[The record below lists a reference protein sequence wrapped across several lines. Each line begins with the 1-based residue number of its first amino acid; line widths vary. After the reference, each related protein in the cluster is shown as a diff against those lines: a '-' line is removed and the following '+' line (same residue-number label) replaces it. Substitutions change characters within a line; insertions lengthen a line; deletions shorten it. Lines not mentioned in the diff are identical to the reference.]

1 MCKRR
6 EGLKLRSMVCLAA
19 VHFFAGSLPIIV
31 STFIAVNRLP
41 AQLQNVASSMG
52 KCEAAD
58 NEELFSVDV
67 GKQKEA
73 IGKEFERIDDLL
85 SQAKLQE
92 VRSSIDV
99 LEHKIDRIRKS
110 LTIQEADAWLQKID
124 KARKSIPLKE
134 DSLVNKA
141 VEVLHTQGV
150 DAALQYTQNDL
161 RQHGV
166 SDAKISAIE
175 KRILE
180 EAPAI
185 KQAQERDEIAR
196 ALKMFES
203 GQLPDSTVDPY
214 IVRTAQLIRKAR
226 EDSVKRIEDAKKR
239 KEMEEQERV
248 ERARMEKEMKE
259 KKIEEER
266 LAKQRKE
273 DEKKKAIEEK
283 AERKRLEAEEKE
295 RLRQAR
301 IEGERQKKLL
311 AKQKDS
317 IASAEKI
324 NVRKAE
330 LERASRLRIAEARE
344 QRLQIEEGQNAPP
357 PVRAKD
363 SGEAPRKPA
372 EQAPDKAKENQQ
384 AAQAE
389 EQRMKLRAQQGKA
402 IHDSIEQRKQQAA
415 LLEEER
421 TKQLLA
427 EREKARNDSIE
438 QQRKAQQSVSKQSQP
453 PPAISTAPPS
463 LPPADKTQKNVAA
476 AAPQPKPA
484 SSMELA
490 AARPR
495 PEAVVTD
502 KSAQAYLQNLK
513 DKQKDAQRKVME
525 IYDLIEQKRGKEALE
540 KFKRERAFIGQFVE
554 AQVFTVLEQTV
565 MQSVIQE
572 QPAAA
577 TGAGGSAASSSAA
590 KKTNSPEQE
599 CYNRINGYLRD
610 NKVDAAYREFKRG
623 EKLLKASMT
632 KSDFKQLK
640 NMVENAHKLRH
651 AD

>member
-1 MCKRR
+1 MR
-6 EGLKLRSMVCLAA
+6 LMACLAA
-19 VHFFAGSLPIIV
+19 VSFFAGSLPVIV
-31 STFIAVNRLP
+31 SFCLAIAGLP
-41 AQLQNVASSMG
+41 SQLRTDALSMG
-52 KCEAAD
+52 ICEAAD

-73 IGKEFERIDDLL
+73 IAKEFDRIDEIL
-85 SQAKLQE
+85 SQANLQGA
-92 VRSSIDV
+92 RSSIDV

-110 LTIQEADAWLQKID
+110 LTSEEADAWSQRID
-124 KARKSIPLKE
+124 KARKSIPPKE

-166 SDAKISAIE
+166 SDAKISEVE

-185 KQAQERDEIAR
+185 KQAQEREEIAR

-203 GQLPDSTVDPY
+203 GQLPDSSVDPY
-214 IVRTAQLIRKAR
+214 IVRTAQLILKAR

-259 KKIEEER
+259 RKIEEER

-273 DEKKKAIEEK
+273 DEKKKAIEG
-283 AERKRLEAEEKE
+283 AAQRKRLEAEEKE
-295 RLRQAR
+295 KLREAR

-317 IASAEKI
+317 IALAEQI
-324 NVRKAE
+324 NARKAE
-330 LERASRLRIAEARE
+330 LEKASRLRIAEARE
-344 QRLQIEEGQNAPP
+344 QRQQRE
-357 PVRAKD
+357 D
-363 SGEAPRKPA
+363 SGEIARKPPEA
-372 EQAPDKAKENQQ
+372 LHQDKEKQL
-384 AAQAE
+384 AARVE
-389 EQRMKLRAQQGKA
+389 EERMKLRAQQEKA
-402 IHDSIEQRKQQAA
+402 IRDSIEQRKQQSA
-415 LLEEER
+415 LQEEER

-427 EREKARNDSIE
+427 EQEKARNDSIE
-438 QQRKAQQSVSKQSQP
+438 QQREAQQSVSKQSQTPQP
-453 PPAISTAPPS
+453 PPAISTTPPS

-476 AAPQPKPA
+476 ATPQPKPA

-502 KSAQAYLQNLK
+502 KSAHAYLQNLK

-540 KFKRERAFIGQFVE
+540 KFKQDRAVIGQFVE

-590 KKTNSPEQE
+590 KKINSPEQE

-632 KSDFKQLK
+632 KSEFKQLK
-640 NMVENAHKLRH
+640 DMVENAHKLRH